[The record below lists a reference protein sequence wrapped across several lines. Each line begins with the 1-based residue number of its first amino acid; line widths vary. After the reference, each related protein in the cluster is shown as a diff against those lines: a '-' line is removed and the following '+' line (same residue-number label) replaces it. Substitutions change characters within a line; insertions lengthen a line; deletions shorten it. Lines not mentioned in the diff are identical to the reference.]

1 MNDPA
6 FVSVPFLTWGNREAV
21 QLSLGIG
28 ELNSITSC
36 EIPRCSSVR
45 LSAFRSIGHV
55 TILGEES
62 HFSRGMVSDV
72 THIRLSPSRMSEFNN
87 CPRLY
92 KYRVI
97 EQLPE
102 PPSIDA
108 ERGTLIH
115 TILEDLFDLQPMER
129 NHASA
134 VEMAP
139 ERWRIQL
146 SEKPGLAEL
155 VPNEKEWF
163 DRVSALLK
171 NYFVLE
177 KPETFEATHREM
189 HLEQDLNQQVYLH
202 GYVDR
207 IDVAPTGQVRIV
219 DYKSGKSPK
228 AGWEEKALFQLR
240 VYAFLYWR
248 LHGVLP
254 ALLVLHYLGDA
265 RSVKSSP
272 TEAELLSTEK
282 KLLQIADEIIEA
294 IEKDHFPPKA
304 SRLCDWCFFK
314 SICPAHN

>member
-1 MNDPA
+1 MNDPP
-6 FVSVPFLTWGNREAV
+6 FMSVPLFAWRYREAV
-21 QLSLGIG
+21 KLSLGIG
-28 ELNSITSC
+28 KLNAITC
-36 EIPRCSSVR
+36 GEIARSSTFGRV
-45 LSAFRSIGHV
+45 GHGA
-55 TILGEES
+55 ILGEES
-62 HFSRGMVSDV
+62 TFGSGIV
-72 THIRLSPSRMSEFNN
+72 
-87 CPRLY
+87 Y

-115 TILEDLFDLQPMER
+115 TILEDLFDLQPSER

-134 VEMAP
+134 VGMAP

-146 SEKPGLAEL
+146 SEKPALAEL

-163 DRVSALLK
+163 DRVNALLK
-171 NYFVLE
+171 NYFELE

-189 HLEQDLNQQVYLH
+189 HLEQDLNAQVYLH

-228 AGWEEKALFQLR
+228 IGWEEKALFQLR
-240 VYAFLYWR
+240 VYALLYWR
-248 LHGVLP
+248 LHGVIP

-282 KLLQIADEIIEA
+282 KLLQIADEIITA
-294 IEKDHFPPKA
+294 IEKDYFPPKA

>member
-1 MNDPA
+1 MS
-6 FVSVPFLTWGNREAV
+6 VSVFGSN
-21 QLSLGIG
+21 
-28 ELNSITSC
+28 
-36 EIPRCSSVR
+36 
-45 LSAFRSIGHV
+45 GHGA
-55 TILGEES
+55 ILGEES
-62 HFSRGMVSDV
+62 HFGSGMVSDV

-115 TILEDLFDLQPMER
+115 TILEDLFDLPPTQR

-139 ERWRIQL
+139 ERWRVQV
-146 SEKPGLAEL
+146 SEKPALAEL
-155 VPNEKEWF
+155 VTNEKEWF
-163 DRVSALLK
+163 DRVAALLK
-171 NYFVLE
+171 NYFELE

-189 HLEQDLNQQVYLH
+189 HLEQELNPSVYLH

-207 IDVAPTGQVRIV
+207 IDVAPTGEVRIV

-228 AGWEEKALFQLR
+228 PGWEEKALFQLR
-240 VYAFLYWR
+240 VYALLYWR
-248 LHGVLP
+248 LHGVIP
-254 ALLVLHYLGDA
+254 ALLVLHYLGDS

-272 TEAELLSTEK
+272 TEKELLSTEK
-282 KLLQIADEIIEA
+282 KLLQIADEIISS
-294 IEKDHFPPKA
+294 IENDHFPPKA

>member
-1 MNDPA
+1 MR
-6 FVSVPFLTWGNREAV
+6 VPLFAWCDCEAIE
-21 QLSLGIG
+21 LALGIG
-28 ELNSITSC
+28 QLNAIASC
-36 EIPRCSSVR
+36 KVSRCSR
-45 LSAFRSIGHV
+45 AWNCAFGRVGHGA
-55 TILGEES
+55 ILGEES
-62 HFSRGMVSDV
+62 LFGSGMVSDV

-115 TILEDLFDLQPMER
+115 TILEDLFDLQPAER
-129 NHASA
+129 NHTSA

-189 HLEQDLNQQVYLH
+189 HLEQDLNPQVYLH

-248 LHGVLP
+248 LHGVIP